1 MEDKLL
7 IEPKFK
13 NFGKRKTARQR
24 RKEKQDKIGVGI
36 MIGSAAGGG
45 SAIYKTAK
53 DRIEKEYG
61 SKSSKKRKEK
71 KTGGLIRQGKPKLA
85 KKGYR

>member
-13 NFGKRKTARQR
+13 NFGKRKTASQR
-24 RKEKQDKIGVGI
+24 RKETQDKIGAGI
-36 MIGSAAGGG
+36 MIGSAIAGGA
-45 SAIYKTAK
+45 AISKKAK
-53 DRIEKEYG
+53 DKMEKDYG
-61 SKSSKKRKEK
+61 SESSEKRKEK

-85 KKGYR
+85 KKGYK